1 VIDESGEATAAAGP
15 ADQEVADSPSLLVR
29 LGKALFGGDAPDEP
43 AATMPLKN
51 TFDRLYIDLNGDRD
65 LTNDTVVTPMK
76 QPPASAM
83 PRFSGLLQLVVFSE
97 ISMPLDFGPDLGP
110 RPVRLVPR
118 LTIHSYEDQEYPS
131 VEFISAVARAGDIRI
146 GSRDYRAVVAQT
158 YVITGRFDAPT
169 TRLLLT
175 NPASPDAQEHWWGA
189 DQLNAMRLVD
199 GQYYSTATTPMGDQL
214 TVTPYQGE
222 LGTLRMSP
230 GQRQVSRAQIYG
242 SLESRDTVLAVGTSS
257 DDAPGSLAPV
267 AECQLPVGDYIPDYV
282 TVQLGRLQ
290 LSISQNYHSD
300 GQRQDIDRDAWRYG
314 IKIRKDEPFVWDFT
328 TPPEVLFASPAKDQ
342 TYKRGDEVSVMAVLI
357 DPQLTIMIRGL
368 IDTERKETKTIDLGG
383 GRTASYDSY
392 ASLDPTVVITN
403 SAGQQVA
410 QGVMPFG

>member
-1 VIDESGEATAAAGP
+1 
-15 ADQEVADSPSLLVR
+15 
-29 LGKALFGGDAPDEP
+29 
-43 AATMPLKN
+43 
-51 TFDRLYIDLNGDRD
+51 
-65 LTNDTVVTPMK
+65 
-76 QPPASAM
+76 
-83 PRFSGLLQLVVFSE
+83 
-97 ISMPLDFGPDLGP
+97 
-110 RPVRLVPR
+110 
-118 LTIHSYEDQEYPS
+118 
-131 VEFISAVARAGDIRI
+131 
-146 GSRDYRAVVAQT
+146 
-158 YVITGRFDAPT
+158 
-169 TRLLLT
+169 
-175 NPASPDAQEHWWGA
+175 
-189 DQLNAMRLVD
+189 
-199 GQYYSTATTPMGDQL
+199 
-214 TVTPYQGE
+214 
-222 LGTLRMSP
+222 
-230 GQRQVSRAQIYG
+230 VSRAQIYG

-328 TPPEVLFASPAKDQ
+328 TPPEVMFASPAKDQ
-342 TYKRGDEVSVMAVLI
+342 TYTRGDEVSVMAVLT

-403 SAGQQVA
+403 SGGQQVA